1 MAKFQD
7 RPQVKTLKWYMDFL
21 SYDFESMT
29 DLDLEKCALEVKQ
42 YIIKYAYFT
51 PFPFL
56 KHEESDPIDDNLH
69 AELERIKSPE
79 GLQLKETLIKVQAEL
94 RDLLEEIMNPASIV
108 IEVEPVQR
116 RIASTGT
123 TFVTGH
129 PPPDIDP
136 NDCFNIDVLPRLARI
151 SFTDALSG
159 MPSNSINMCEYEKCE
174 NYFFHWSEKDK
185 FYCSPQCTS
194 RALAQE
200 RREAEK
206 MAKKEGISVKKAREQ
221 IKKRKAQKRKER
233 LNGS

>member
-1 MAKFQD
+1 MRKTQD
-7 RPQVKTLKWYMDFL
+7 LPQVKALRWYMDFL

-29 DLDLEKCALEVKQ
+29 DLDLKKRALEVKD

-56 KHEESDPIDDNLH
+56 KYEESDPIDDKLH
-69 AELERIKSPE
+69 TELERIESPE
-79 GLQLKETLIKVQAEL
+79 GSQLRTVLIKVQAEL
-94 RDLLEEIMNPASIV
+94 QGLLEAIMNPASGV
-108 IEVEPVQR
+108 IKVEPVER

-129 PPPDIDP
+129 PPPEIDP
-136 NDCFNIDVLPRLARI
+136 NDCFNTDTLPRLARI
-151 SFTDALSG
+151 SFTGALSG
-159 MPSNSINMCEYEKCE
+159 MPANSINMCEYEKCE
-174 NYFFHWSEKDK
+174 NYFFRWSEKDK
-185 FYCSPQCTS
+185 FYCSPKCTS

-221 IKKRKAQKRKER
+221 IKKRKAQKRKEGS
-233 LNGS
+233 NGS